1 MLMELYVERFDGYS
15 MGETSREDTIALTR
29 SKIGIYYLRE
39 SMGIWRSS
47 MGILR
52 SRMGIYYLRELIGM

>member
-1 MLMELYVERFDGYS
+1 

-39 SMGIWRSS
+39 SMGIYISQGW
-47 MGILR
+47 GY
-52 SRMGIYYLRELIGM
+52 GGQGWAFTYLGK